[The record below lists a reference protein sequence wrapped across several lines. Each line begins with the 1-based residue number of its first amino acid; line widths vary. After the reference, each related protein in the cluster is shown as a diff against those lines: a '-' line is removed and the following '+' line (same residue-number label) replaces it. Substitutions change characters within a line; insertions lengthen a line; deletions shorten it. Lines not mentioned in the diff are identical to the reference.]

1 MKKSILIFC
10 INLPC
15 LLLAQNDIISL
26 SLATAKK
33 TAIENKTKLKTD
45 KIAEE
50 VAHTQIL
57 EAMMHRYPQVN
68 VGSDG
73 RANVA
78 LQKSVIP
85 AGVFGPNETLVRFGK
100 VWNATTSADATY
112 TFFDKKIDYDVHQA
126 ELNYELSKISQES
139 DGDELIYNVVKSYA
153 NVLANKTRLA
163 QQKATI
169 MRLTADKKDVD
180 TKVNNGIL
188 QSIESKRVDNQIAVT
203 LGEIRK
209 QEESIRISE
218 EILKFNA
225 GIDMSKK
232 IVLTDSLPILQNEI
246 AAYRP
251 ITAQSELKTLPYFR
265 QQQLQIQLSENQI
278 AKLTAKKYP
287 TLSLYG
293 YAGYQTQTNNV
304 LYFVPLG
311 DNFSADNKLAN
322 GDPNPD
328 NKNRDAI
335 NNFPVA
341 YLGVRMNWNLNPFW
355 ENKTLL
361 SQNQLRIAQTES
373 QVKEWEENTR
383 MQIVQAQSALSRAQ
397 EDIKIQQTQVAFAEE
412 NLAFLRKRFQGDLIT
427 YKDIVDAENELD
439 NAKINV
445 ILAEYN
451 YLTAYY
457 DLRKILGD
465 L

>member
-1 MKKSILIFC
+1 MKKNILIFC
-10 INLPC
+10 INLPF
-15 LLLAQNDIISL
+15 LLLAQNDILPL

-45 KIAEE
+45 KIAED

-57 EAMMHRYPQVN
+57 EAMMRRYPQVN

-78 LQKSVIP
+78 LQKSIIP
-85 AGVFGPNETLVRFGK
+85 AGVFGTDEKVLKLGK

-112 TFFDKKIDYDVHQA
+112 TFFDKKIDYDIHQA
-126 ELNYELSKISQES
+126 ELNYEFAKISQES
-139 DGDELIYNVVKSYA
+139 DGDELIYNVVKGYA

-163 QQKATI
+163 QQKATLV
-169 MRLTADKKDVD
+169 RLTADKKDVD
-180 TKVNNGIL
+180 IKVNNGIL
-188 QSIESKRVDNQIAVT
+188 QSIESKRVDNQIAIT

-225 GIDMSKK
+225 GIDVSKK

-251 ITAQSELKTLPYFR
+251 ITAQSELNTLPYFR

-278 AKLTAKKYP
+278 EKLTAKKYP

-311 DNFSADNKLAN
+311 DNYSADNKLAN

-328 NKNRDAI
+328 NKNRDKI

-361 SQNQLRIAQTES
+361 SQNQLRISQTES

-383 MQIVQAQSALSRAQ
+383 MQIAQAQSALSRAQ

-412 NLAFLRKRFQGDLIT
+412 NSAFLRKRFQGDLIT

-439 NAKINV
+439 NAKVNV

>member
-1 MKKSILIFC
+1 MKKYILILGASLPFC
-10 INLPC
+10 
-15 LLLAQNDIISL
+15 LLAQNETLNLSL
-26 SLATAKK
+26 STAKK
-33 TAIENKTKLKTD
+33 SALENKTKLKTD
-45 KIAEE
+45 KIAED
-50 VAHTQIL
+50 VAQTQIL
-57 EAMMHRYPQVN
+57 EAMMRRYPQVN
-68 VGSDG
+68 VTSDG
-73 RANVA
+73 RANLA
-78 LQKSVIP
+78 LQKSIIP
-85 AGVFGPNETLVRFGK
+85 AGVFGTNETVLKLGK

-112 TFFDKKIDYDVHQA
+112 TFYDKKINYDIHQA
-126 ELNYELSKISQES
+126 ELNYELAKISQ
-139 DGDELIYNVVKSYA
+139 DGDTDELVYNVAKSYA
-153 NVLANKTRLA
+153 NVLANKERLK

-169 MRLTADKKDVD
+169 ARLNADKNDVD
-180 TKVNNGIL
+180 TKVKNGIL
-188 QSIESKRVDNQIAVT
+188 QNIESKRIDNQIAVT

-225 GIDMSKK
+225 GIDMGKK
-232 IVLTDSLPILQNEI
+232 IILTDSLPILQNEI

-251 ITAQSELKTLPYFR
+251 ITAQSELKSLPYFR

-278 AKLTAKKYP
+278 AKLAAKKYP

-293 YAGYQTQTNNV
+293 YTGYQTQTNNV

-311 DNFSADNKLAN
+311 DNYSADNKLAN

-328 NKNRDAI
+328 NKYRDKI
-335 NNFPVA
+335 NNFPVI
-341 YLGVRMNWNLNPFW
+341 YLGIRMNWNLNPFW

-361 SQNQLRIAQTES
+361 SQNQLRISQTES

-383 MQIVQAQSALSRAQ
+383 MQIAQAQSALKRAK
-397 EDIKIQQTQVAFAEE
+397 EDINIQQTQVTFAEE
-412 NLAFLRKRFQGDLIT
+412 NSVFLRKRFQGDLIT
-427 YKDIVDAENELD
+427 YKEVIDAENELD
-439 NAKINV
+439 NAKVNV

>member
-1 MKKSILIFC
+1 MNKYLLIFFVILPFSIWGQNESLPLSLSAAKKSALE
-10 INLPC
+10 
-15 LLLAQNDIISL
+15 S
-26 SLATAKK
+26 
-33 TAIENKTKLKTD
+33 KTKLKTD

-50 VAHTQIL
+50 VAQTQIL
-57 EAMMHRYPQVN
+57 EAMMRRYPQVN
-68 VGSDG
+68 ITSDG
-73 RANVA
+73 RANMA
-78 LQKSVIP
+78 LQKSIIP
-85 AGVFGPNETLVRFGK
+85 AGVFGADEKVLKLGK

-112 TFFDKKIDYDVHQA
+112 TFFDKKIAFDIHQA
-126 ELNYELSKISQES
+126 ELNYELTKTAQDS
-139 DGDELIYNVVKSYA
+139 DEDEIIYNVVKSYA
-153 NVLANKTRLA
+153 NVLANKERLK

-169 MRLTADKKDVD
+169 ARLTADKKDVD
-180 TKVNNGIL
+180 SKVNNGIL
-188 QSIESKRVDNQIAVT
+188 QSIESKRVDNQIALT

-225 GIDMSKK
+225 GINMAKK
-232 IVLTDSLPILQNEI
+232 IILTDSLALLQNEI

-251 ITAQSELKTLPYFR
+251 ITAQSELNNLPYCR

-278 AKLTAKKYP
+278 AKIAAKKYP
-287 TLSLYG
+287 TFSLYG
-293 YAGYQTQTNNV
+293 YTGYQTQTNNI

-311 DNFSADNKLAN
+311 DNYSADDKLPN
-322 GDPNPD
+322 GSPNPD
-328 NKNRDAI
+328 NKNRDKI
-335 NNFPVA
+335 NNFPVV

-361 SQNQLRIAQTES
+361 SQNQLRISQTES
-373 QVKEWEENTR
+373 QLKEWEENTR
-383 MQIVQAQSALSRAQ
+383 MQITQAQSLLARAE
-397 EDIKIQQTQVAFAEE
+397 EDINIQQQQVAFATE

-427 YKDIVDAENELD
+427 YKEVIDAENELD
-439 NAKINV
+439 NAKVNV

-457 DLRKILGD
+457 DLRKIVGD